1 MADSNQKFLEENKM
15 ERQEIYLTASEKKKL
30 AKHAGKHDL
39 TGVKAISEK
48 IIRDYIK
55 ANKLKA

>member
-1 MADSNQKFLEENKM
+1 MAESNQIFLEENKL
-15 ERQEIYLTASEKKKL
+15 ERQEIYLSKTEKSKLSRHAKK
-30 AKHAGKHDL
+30 HGL

>member
-1 MADSNQKFLEENKM
+1 MAESNQKFLEENKLT
-15 ERQEIYLTASEKKKL
+15 RAEIYLTEIEKRKL
-30 AKHAGKHDL
+30 ARHATKHGL
-39 TGVKAISEK
+39 TGVKAIAEK